1 MLCKS
6 LFESLSEPV
15 FGERDTEPDDMVE
28 ERLVTSD
35 VESKVADT
43 GLEAMTSPF
52 RSMGG
57 MAVVS
62 KVLSGTL
69 GNE

>member
-1 MLCKS
+1 MLCSS
-6 LFESLSEPV
+6 LFESFSDPV
-15 FGERDTEPDDMVE
+15 FGERDIEPEDIVE

-35 VESKVADT
+35 VESNVAET
-43 GLEAMTSPF
+43 GLEAMMSPF

-62 KVLSGTL
+62 KVLSGTV